1 MNETTLGSGSEE
13 LQLLRESASIFAKK
27 SLSPGRLRILRE
39 RHLSFDKETWL
50 QFGQFGWCALL
61 IPEQYGGLGLSLN
74 HMAVLLEELGKSLLP
89 EPLVPVSVLS
99 TLLISGCQ
107 NETLKHS
114 LLPILSTGELIVSTA
129 WQETPWIQ
137 DRNSLEIININ
148 KKLILTGRKR
158 FFRPGNQFDG
168 ILVSAGRA
176 QSAQII
182 WVPKNSPAVSFTY
195 EAGADGTPFGVAT
208 FDNFVISED
217 SILST
222 GKDAEQ
228 LLLSSLNAA
237 IIATSAELLGLM
249 QGAFDLTVNYLSTR
263 TQFDKKIG
271 TYQALQHRL
280 VDLYIQIRLSSSCVS
295 EAALHYSKDTKSET
309 SSAIASRAKAR
320 CSDAALLVTREAV
333 QMHGAIGFTDEH
345 DIGQYLNRSF
355 VLSAWLG
362 NSAEHRRRFS
372 EYREI
377 EGIS

>member
-1 MNETTLGSGSEE
+1 MNVSTLGSGSEE
-13 LQLLRESASIFAKK
+13 LQLLRESAATFAKK
-27 SLSPGRLRILRE
+27 SLSPSRLRRLRE
-39 RHLSFDKETWL
+39 KNLSFDKETWL

-74 HMAVLLEELGKSLLP
+74 HMAVILEELGKSLLP

-99 TLLISGCQ
+99 SLLISGCH
-107 NETLKHS
+107 NETLKQS

-137 DRNSLEIININ
+137 DRRSLEIINKN
-148 KKLILTGRKR
+148 KKLILTGQKR

-168 ILVSAGRA
+168 ILVSAGHAEGAR
-176 QSAQII
+176 II
-182 WVPKNSPAVSFTY
+182 WVPNNSPAVSFTY
-195 EAGADGTPFGVAT
+195 ETGADGTPFGVAT
-208 FDNFVISED
+208 FDNFLISED

-222 GKDAEQ
+222 GKDAEK

-237 IIATSAELLGLM
+237 TIATSAELLGLM
-249 QGAFDLTVNYLSTR
+249 QGAFELTLNYLSTR
-263 TQFDKKIG
+263 TQFGKKIG
-271 TYQALQHRL
+271 SYQALQHRL

-295 EAALHYSKDTKSET
+295 EAALHYSTDPMRGT
-309 SSAIASRAKAR
+309 SSAIASRVKAR

-362 NSAEHRRRFS
+362 NSAEHKRRYS
-372 EYREI
+372 ECSEI
-377 EGIS
+377 EEIS